1 MEYLEDFIVQH
12 RALFDQDEPP
22 QGHEERFF
30 AKWAHATATQS
41 SSPSKREVNM
51 FVHTKPWGRLYVAAA
66 AIIVLLAGWG
76 VMEFTH
82 SESVVEARN
91 LRHYQ
96 HRIADLQKQLSYSL
110 SSLSP
115 VDMAQI
121 EEAILMFTQNVDEFT
136 NLLPNE
142 LSPDQRREA
151 LDNYYTQNIE
161 GMKQAV
167 ALVTEYTS
175 YMDLL

>member
-12 RALFDQDEPP
+12 RALFDQDKPP

-30 AKWAHATATQS
+30 SKWAHATATQS

-96 HRIADLQKQLSYSL
+96 HRIAALQEELGNSL
-110 SSLSP
+110 SCLSS
-115 VDMAQI
+115 VDIEQI
-121 EEAILMFTQNVDEFT
+121 KETVLFFTQDINAFKD
-136 NLLPNE
+136 LLPKE